1 MVDNFIFT
9 RFLNENMVLVLSLE
23 MAKNALKWLNKAL
36 ILLKIA
42 RFLQLECC

>member
-9 RFLNENMVLVLSLE
+9 RFLNENMVLTVC
-23 MAKNALKWLNKAL
+23 AKCVKNALKWLNKAL

>member
-1 MVDNFIFT
+1 MMDSFIFT
-9 RFLNENMVLVLSLE
+9 RFLNENMVLTMYAECV
-23 MAKNALKWLNKAL
+23 KNALKWLNKAL